1 VEKGIIKYYD
11 SKKGFGFIKPFLDN
25 GDVFLHLSTVKK
37 AGLKN
42 LDNNQRVAYDL
53 DDSKNSLVAI
63 NLKLL
68 P

>member
-1 VEKGIIKYYD
+1 VEKGIIKWYD

-25 GDVFLHLSTVKK
+25 GDVFLHLSTVENTGRKD
-37 AGLKN
+37 
-42 LDNNQRVAYDL
+42 LDNNQRVGYDL
-53 DDSKNSLVAI
+53 DDNKNSLVAI